1 MTIPSQIRYIQ
12 YFETFLSTNFTKPYY
27 KMIPQIMHYHINS
40 KVANTLRNYLNDNSY
55 FFTENK
61 FCLKHLRIGPFK
73 KKRDYHVSISS
84 LIKRNFVF
92 PQAQTIVE
100 IDKSD
105 GLFYLDMDFNS
116 DDLFNFDIKIE
127 CHAFKFSFY
136 SWINLWY
143 STLENLSHYI
153 ITNELIRLSSSLL
166 KDGNSLK
173 KSSFLINTD
182 VNSNSTDSL
191 QKEKRKLTSSD
202 KTLNFAADLMKKVEE
217 FENNHITDEELLY
230 EDNDNNIEILEDTD
244 ERIDIKPDE
253 IKNNNTN
260 HSLQENINTTT
271 FDNANHNSDTKISS
285 HETSSELIIDINKKE
300 SNGQMIELEQVNQI
314 IEETPIQRRKTRQS
328 IKRSSIG
335 KLIDIL
341 KDDKDLIQF
350 VHGINHFA
358 SKLNIPIFDME
369 NQTIILEKNNLD
381 KFKDWFG
388 VVDSNFK
395 VEYTYSLEQGK

>member
-92 PQAQTIVE
+92 PQAQAIVE

-127 CHAFKFSFY
+127 CQAFKFSFY

-173 KSSFLINTD
+173 KSSFSINTD
-182 VNSNSTDSL
+182 ENSNSTDSL

-230 EDNDNNIEILEDTD
+230 EDNDNNIEILED
-244 ERIDIKPDE
+244 ERIDIKQDK
-253 IKNNNTN
+253 IKNNNPN

-271 FDNANHNSDTKISS
+271 FENANHNSDTKISS
-285 HETSSELIIDINKKE
+285 HETSSDLIIDINKKE

-358 SKLNIPIFDME
+358 RKLSIPIFDMA